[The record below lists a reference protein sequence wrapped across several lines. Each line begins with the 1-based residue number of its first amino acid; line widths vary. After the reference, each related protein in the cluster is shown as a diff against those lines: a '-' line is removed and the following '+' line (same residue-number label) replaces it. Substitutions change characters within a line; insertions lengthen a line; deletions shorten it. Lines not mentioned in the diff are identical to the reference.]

1 MTREEKFNDYDGFVE
16 KFKPKKTTDDCMT
29 PPAVYDAVRAYAC
42 QRFGIDPDAVVRP
55 FWPGADYTQVDYT
68 GRVVIDNPPF
78 SILSKICH
86 FYLDQDI
93 PFFLFAPSL
102 TCLCGGGM
110 ATKMNHLICD
120 ANVVYENGAE
130 VRTSFVTSYGLPT
143 ILESCPELTRIVN
156 AAVESTKQTA
166 SLPKYVYPYEV
177 VTTAM
182 LQRYARYGVRYTVG
196 ADDAVF
202 IRRLDAQKSYGKSIY
217 GGGLLLSERAAAER
231 AAAERAAAERAVA
244 TEWVLSDAERAISKD
259 LSH

>member
-78 SILSKICH
+78 SILSKICR
-86 FYLDQDI
+86 FYLERGI
-93 PFFLFAPSL
+93 AFFLFAPSL
-102 TCLCGGGM
+102 TCLCGQL

-120 ANVVYENGAE
+120 VNVIYENGAE

-143 ILESCPELTRIVN
+143 VLESCPELTRVVN
-156 AAVESTKQTA
+156 AAVESTKQTTD
-166 SLPKYVYPYEV
+166 LPKYVYPYEV

-182 LQRYARYGVRYTVG
+182 LQRYAKYGVRYTVD
-196 ADDAVF
+196 ASNAVF
-202 IRRLDAQKSYGKSIY
+202 VRRLDAQKAYGKSIY

-231 AAAERAAAERAVA
+231 AAAERAAAERAA
-244 TEWVLSDAERAISKD
+244 AIEWALSDAERAISKN
-259 LSH
+259 LSY